1 MKKDKNT
8 VGKSKNLGGENM
20 KIINTKEI
28 AQEIKDAIRVTM
40 PKGVVPKLVIIQVEG
55 DKASDS
61 YVKNKVKL
69 GKELGIE
76 VEHTLL
82 KSDISQKKL
91 EMIIEH
97 YNADRD
103 TSGIIVQLP
112 LPNHLDERKALDTID
127 VEKDVDGLSTAQI
140 GRLTTQNGRV
150 MHPCT
155 ALGVINM
162 LLNITELEGKDV
174 VIVNRSNLIGKP
186 LQTMLT
192 NEDATVTMCHS
203 KTKNLKEKIQNADIV
218 ITGIGRA
225 KHFDKSYFRDG
236 QIIIDCSMN
245 MYEGKLCGDVKIEDL
260 EDLDVLIASGT
271 GHTGVMTVL
280 SLMYNT
286 LMARLWGGK

>member
-8 VGKSKNLGGENM
+8 VGKSKKLGGKNM

-40 PKGVVPKLVIIQVEG
+40 PKGVVPKLVILQVEG

-127 VEKDVDGLSTAQI
+127 VEKDVDGLGTKQI

-162 LLNITELEGKDV
+162 LINITELEGKDV

-186 LQTMLT
+186 LQIMLT

-203 KTKNLKEKIQNADIV
+203 RTKNLKEKIQNADIV
-218 ITGIGRA
+218 ITGIGKA
-225 KHFDKSYFRDG
+225 KFFDKSYFKDG

-245 MYEGKLCGDVKIEDL
+245 VYEGKLCGDVKIEDL
-260 EDLDVLIASGT
+260 EELDVLVASGT

-286 LMARLWGGK
+286 LMAKIWG

>member
-1 MKKDKNT
+1 
-8 VGKSKNLGGENM
+8 M

-28 AQEIKDAIRVTM
+28 AQEIKDAIRTII
-40 PKGVVPKLVIIQVEG
+40 PKDVETRLVIIQVEG

-69 GKELGIE
+69 GEELGIK
-76 VEHTLL
+76 VSHVML
-82 KSDISQKKL
+82 KNDTTQDKL
-91 EMIIEH
+91 ERIIEF
-97 YNADRD
+97 YNNED
-103 TSGIIVQLP
+103 SVNGIIVQLP
-112 LPNHLDERKALDTID
+112 LPKHLNERKALDKID

-140 GRLTTQNGRV
+140 GRLTTENGRV
-150 MHPCT
+150 MFPCT
-155 ALGVINM
+155 ALGVLIM
-162 LLNITELEGKDV
+162 LINITELEGKDV

-186 LQTMLT
+186 LQTLLT
-192 NEDATVTMCHS
+192 KKNATVTMCHS

-218 ITGIGRA
+218 ITGIGKA
-225 KHFDKSYFRDG
+225 KYFDKSYFRDG

-245 MYEGKLCGDVKIEDL
+245 MYEGKLCGDVKIEDM

-286 LMARLWGGK
+286 LMAKIWGGK

>member
-1 MKKDKNT
+1 
-8 VGKSKNLGGENM
+8 M
-20 KIINTKEI
+20 KIINTREI

-82 KSDISQKKL
+82 KSDISQAKL
-91 EMIIEH
+91 EMIISH
-97 YNADRD
+97 YNADRN

-127 VEKDVDGLSTAQI
+127 VEKDVDGLGTKQI
-140 GRLTTQNGRV
+140 GRLNTQNGRI

-155 ALGVINM
+155 ALGV
-162 LLNITELEGKDV
+162 LNILINITDLEGKDV

-186 LQTMLT
+186 LQIMLT

-203 KTKNLKEKIQNADIV
+203 RTKNLKEKMQNADIV
-218 ITGIGRA
+218 ITGIGKA
-225 KHFDKSYFRDG
+225 KFFDKSYFKDG

-245 MYEGKLCGDVKIEDL
+245 VYEGKLCGDVKIEDL
-260 EDLDVLIASGT
+260 EELDVLVASGT

-286 LMARLWGGK
+286 LMAKIWG

>member
-1 MKKDKNT
+1 
-8 VGKSKNLGGENM
+8 M

-40 PKGVVPKLVIIQVEG
+40 PKGVVPKLVILQVEG

-61 YVKNKVKL
+61 YVKNKIKL

-76 VEHTLL
+76 IEHTLL
-82 KSDISQKKL
+82 KSDIPQKKL

-112 LPNHLDERKALDTID
+112 LPDHLDERKALDTID
-127 VEKDVDGLSTAQI
+127 VEKDVDGLGTKQI

-162 LLNITELEGKDV
+162 LINITELEGKDV

-186 LQTMLT
+186 LQIMLT

-203 KTKNLKEKIQNADIV
+203 RTKNLKEKIQNADIV
-218 ITGIGRA
+218 ITGIGKA
-225 KHFDKSYFRDG
+225 KFFDKSYFKDG

-245 MYEGKLCGDVKIEDL
+245 VYEGKLCGDVKIEDL
-260 EDLDVLIASGT
+260 EELDVLVASGT

-286 LMARLWGGK
+286 LMAKIWG

>member
-1 MKKDKNT
+1 
-8 VGKSKNLGGENM
+8 M

-28 AQEIKDAIRVTM
+28 AQEVKDAIRVTM
-40 PKGVVPKLVIIQVEG
+40 PKGVVPKLVILQVEG

-61 YVKNKVKL
+61 YVKNKIKL

-127 VEKDVDGLSTAQI
+127 VEKDVDGLDTKQI
-140 GRLTTQNGRV
+140 GRLTTQNGRI

-162 LLNITELEGKDV
+162 LINITELEGKDV

-186 LQTMLT
+186 LQIMLT

-203 KTKNLKEKIQNADIV
+203 RTKNLKEKIQNADIV
-218 ITGIGRA
+218 IIGIGKA
-225 KHFDKSYFRDG
+225 KFFDKSYFKDG

-245 MYEGKLCGDVKIEDL
+245 VCEGKLCGDVKIEDL
-260 EDLDVLIASGT
+260 EELDVLVASGT

-286 LMARLWGGK
+286 LMAKIWG

>member
-1 MKKDKNT
+1 
-8 VGKSKNLGGENM
+8 M

-28 AQEIKDAIRVTM
+28 AQEVKDAIRVTM

-55 DKASDS
+55 DKASNS

-82 KSDISQKKL
+82 KSDISQAKL
-91 EMIIEH
+91 EMIISH
-97 YNADRD
+97 YNADHN

-112 LPNHLDERKALDTID
+112 LPKHLDERKALDTID
-127 VEKDVDGLSTAQI
+127 VEKDVDGLGTKQI
-140 GRLTTQNGRV
+140 GRLVTQNGRI

-155 ALGVINM
+155 ALGVLNM
-162 LLNITELEGKDV
+162 LISITKLEGKDV

-186 LQTMLT
+186 LQIMLT
-192 NEDATVTMCHS
+192 DENATVTMCHS

-218 ITGIGRA
+218 ITGIGKA
-225 KHFDKSYFRDG
+225 KFFDKSYFKDG

-245 MYEGKLCGDVKIEDL
+245 VYEGKLCGDVKV
-260 EDLDVLIASGT
+260 EDLDELDVLVASGT

-286 LMARLWGGK
+286 LMAKIWG

>member
-8 VGKSKNLGGENM
+8 VGKSKNLGGRNM

-40 PKGVVPKLVIIQVEG
+40 PKGVVPKLVILQVEG

-76 VEHTLL
+76 VEHKLL
-82 KSDISQKKL
+82 KGDISQAKL
-91 EMIIEH
+91 EMIISH
-97 YNADRD
+97 YNADHN
-103 TSGIIVQLP
+103 TNGIIVQLP

-127 VEKDVDGLSTAQI
+127 VEKDVDGLGTKQI
-140 GRLTTQNGRV
+140 GRLTTQNGRI

-162 LLNITELEGKDV
+162 LINITELEGKDV

-186 LQTMLT
+186 LQIMLT

-203 KTKNLKEKIQNADIV
+203 RTKNLKEKIQNADIV
-218 ITGIGRA
+218 ITGIGKA
-225 KHFDKSYFRDG
+225 KFFDKSYFKDG

-245 MYEGKLCGDVKIEDL
+245 VYEGKLCGDVKIEDL
-260 EDLDVLIASGT
+260 EELDVLVASGT

-286 LMARLWGGK
+286 LMAKIWG

>member
-40 PKGVVPKLVIIQVEG
+40 PKGVVPKLVILQVEG

-97 YNADRD
+97 YNADHN

-127 VEKDVDGLSTAQI
+127 VEKDVDGLGTKQI

-162 LLNITELEGKDV
+162 LINITELEGKDV

-186 LQTMLT
+186 LQIMLT

-203 KTKNLKEKIQNADIV
+203 RTKNLKEKIQNADIV
-218 ITGIGRA
+218 ITGIGKA
-225 KHFDKSYFRDG
+225 KFFDKSYFKDG

-245 MYEGKLCGDVKIEDL
+245 VYEGKLCGDVKIEDL
-260 EDLDVLIASGT
+260 EELDVLVASGT

-286 LMARLWGGK
+286 LMAKIWG

>member
-1 MKKDKNT
+1 
-8 VGKSKNLGGENM
+8 M

-28 AQEIKDAIRVTM
+28 AQEIKDAIRTII
-40 PKGVVPKLVIIQVEG
+40 PKDVETRLVIIQVEG

-69 GKELGIE
+69 GAELGIK
-76 VEHTLL
+76 VSHVML
-82 KSDISQKKL
+82 KNDTTQDKL
-91 EMIIEH
+91 ERIIEF
-97 YNADRD
+97 YNNED
-103 TSGIIVQLP
+103 SVNGIIVQLP
-112 LPNHLDERKALDTID
+112 LPKHLNERKALDKID

-140 GRLTTQNGRV
+140 GRLTTENGRV
-150 MHPCT
+150 MFPCT
-155 ALGVINM
+155 ALGVLIM
-162 LLNITELEGKDV
+162 LINITELEGKDV

-186 LQTMLT
+186 LQTILT
-192 NEDATVTMCHS
+192 KKNATVTMCHS

-225 KHFDKSYFRDG
+225 KHFDKNYFRDG

-245 MYEGKLCGDVKIEDL
+245 VYEGKLCGDVKIEDL

-286 LMARLWGGK
+286 LMAKIWGGK

>member
-1 MKKDKNT
+1 
-8 VGKSKNLGGENM
+8 M

-28 AQEIKDAIRVTM
+28 AQEVKDAIRVTM
-40 PKGVVPKLVIIQVEG
+40 PKGVVPKLVILQVEG

-82 KSDISQKKL
+82 KSDISQAKL
-91 EMIIEH
+91 EMIINH
-97 YNADRD
+97 YNADRN

-127 VEKDVDGLSTAQI
+127 VEKDVDGLGTKQI
-140 GRLTTQNGRV
+140 GRLNTQNGRI

-155 ALGVINM
+155 ALGVLNM
-162 LLNITELEGKDV
+162 LINITDLEGKDV

-186 LQTMLT
+186 LQIMLT

-203 KTKNLKEKIQNADIV
+203 RTKNLKEKMQNADIV
-218 ITGIGRA
+218 ITGIGKA
-225 KHFDKSYFRDG
+225 KFFDKSYFKDG

-245 MYEGKLCGDVKIEDL
+245 VYEGKLCGDIKIEDL
-260 EDLDVLIASGT
+260 EELDVLVASGT

-286 LMARLWGGK
+286 LMAKIWG

>member
-8 VGKSKNLGGENM
+8 VGKSKNLGGKNM

-40 PKGVVPKLVIIQVEG
+40 PKGVVPKLVILQVEG

-61 YVKNKVKL
+61 YVKNKIKL

-76 VEHTLL
+76 VEHKLL
-82 KSDISQKKL
+82 KGDISQAKL
-91 EMIIEH
+91 EMIISH

-127 VEKDVDGLSTAQI
+127 VEKDVDGLGTKQI

-162 LLNITELEGKDV
+162 LINITELEGKDV

-186 LQTMLT
+186 LQIMLT

-203 KTKNLKEKIQNADIV
+203 RTKNLKEKIQNADIV
-218 ITGIGRA
+218 ITGIGKA
-225 KHFDKSYFRDG
+225 KFFDKSYFKDG

-245 MYEGKLCGDVKIEDL
+245 VYEGKLCGDVKIEDL
-260 EDLDVLIASGT
+260 EELDVLVASGT

-286 LMARLWGGK
+286 LMAKIWG

>member
-1 MKKDKNT
+1 
-8 VGKSKNLGGENM
+8 M

-28 AQEIKDAIRVTM
+28 AQEIKNAIRTII
-40 PKGVVPKLVIIQVEG
+40 PKDVETRLVIIQVEG

-69 GKELGIE
+69 GAELGIK
-76 VEHTLL
+76 VSHVML
-82 KSDISQKKL
+82 KNDTTQDKL
-91 EMIIEH
+91 ERIIEF
-97 YNADRD
+97 YNNED
-103 TSGIIVQLP
+103 SVNGIIAQLP
-112 LPNHLDERKALDTID
+112 LPKHLNERKALDKID

-140 GRLTTQNGRV
+140 GRLTTENGRV
-150 MHPCT
+150 MFPCT
-155 ALGVINM
+155 ALGVLIM
-162 LLNITELEGKDV
+162 LINITELEGKDV

-186 LQTMLT
+186 LQTLLT
-192 NEDATVTMCHS
+192 KKNATVTMCHS

-225 KHFDKSYFRDG
+225 KYFDKSYFRDG

-245 MYEGKLCGDVKIEDL
+245 MYEGKLCGDVKVEDL

-286 LMARLWGGK
+286 LMAKIWGGK

>member
-1 MKKDKNT
+1 
-8 VGKSKNLGGENM
+8 M

-40 PKGVVPKLVIIQVEG
+40 PKGVETRLVIIQVEG

-69 GKELGIE
+69 GAELGIK
-76 VEHTLL
+76 VSHVML
-82 KSDISQKKL
+82 KNDTTQDKL
-91 EMIIEH
+91 ERIIEF
-97 YNADRD
+97 YNNED
-103 TSGIIVQLP
+103 SVNGIIVQLP
-112 LPNHLDERKALDTID
+112 LPNHLDERKALDKID

-140 GRLTTQNGRV
+140 GRLTTENGRV
-150 MHPCT
+150 MFPCT
-155 ALGVINM
+155 ALGVLNM
-162 LLNITELEGKDV
+162 LINITKLEGKDV

-186 LQTMLT
+186 LQTLLT
-192 NEDATVTMCHS
+192 KENATVTMCHS

-245 MYEGKLCGDVKIEDL
+245 TYEGKLCGDVKIEDL

>member
-1 MKKDKNT
+1 
-8 VGKSKNLGGENM
+8 M

-28 AQEIKDAIRVTM
+28 AQEIKDAIRTII
-40 PKGVVPKLVIIQVEG
+40 PKDVETRLVIIQVEG

-69 GKELGIE
+69 GAELGIK
-76 VEHTLL
+76 VSHVML
-82 KSDISQKKL
+82 KNDTTQDKL
-91 EMIIEH
+91 ERIIEF
-97 YNADRD
+97 YNNED
-103 TSGIIVQLP
+103 SVNGIIVQLP
-112 LPNHLDERKALDTID
+112 LPKHLNERKALDKID

-140 GRLTTQNGRV
+140 GRLTTENGRV
-150 MHPCT
+150 MFPCT
-155 ALGVINM
+155 ALGVLIM
-162 LLNITELEGKDV
+162 LINITELEGKDV

-186 LQTMLT
+186 LQTLLT
-192 NEDATVTMCHS
+192 KKNATVTMCHS

-286 LMARLWGGK
+286 LIAKIWGGK

>member
-40 PKGVVPKLVIIQVEG
+40 PKGVVPKLVILQVEG

-127 VEKDVDGLSTAQI
+127 VEKDVDGLGTKQI

-162 LLNITELEGKDV
+162 LINITELEGKDV

-186 LQTMLT
+186 LQIMLT

-203 KTKNLKEKIQNADIV
+203 RTKNLKEKIQNADIV
-218 ITGIGRA
+218 ITGIGKA
-225 KHFDKSYFRDG
+225 KFFDKSYFKDG

-245 MYEGKLCGDVKIEDL
+245 IYEGKLCGDVKIEDL
-260 EDLDVLIASGT
+260 EELDVLVASGT

-286 LMARLWGGK
+286 LMAKIWG

>member
-8 VGKSKNLGGENM
+8 VGKSKNLGGRNM

-40 PKGVVPKLVIIQVEG
+40 PKGVVPKLVILQVEG

-127 VEKDVDGLSTAQI
+127 VEKDVDGLGTKQI

-162 LLNITELEGKDV
+162 LINITELEGKDV

-186 LQTMLT
+186 LQIMLT

-203 KTKNLKEKIQNADIV
+203 RTKNLKEKIQNADIV
-218 ITGIGRA
+218 ITGIGKA
-225 KHFDKSYFRDG
+225 KFFDKSYFKDG

-245 MYEGKLCGDVKIEDL
+245 VYEGKLCGDVKIEDL
-260 EDLDVLIASGT
+260 EELDVLVASGT

-286 LMARLWGGK
+286 LMAKIWG

>member
-1 MKKDKNT
+1 
-8 VGKSKNLGGENM
+8 M

-76 VEHTLL
+76 VEHVTL
-82 KSDISQKKL
+82 KNNVSQAKL
-91 EMIIEH
+91 EMIISH
-97 YNADRD
+97 YNADSD
-103 TSGIIVQLP
+103 TNGIIVQLP

-155 ALGVINM
+155 ALGVINV

-260 EDLDVLIASGT
+260 EDLDALIASGT

>member
-1 MKKDKNT
+1 
-8 VGKSKNLGGENM
+8 M

-40 PKGVVPKLVIIQVEG
+40 PKGVVPKLVILQVEG

-61 YVKNKVKL
+61 YVKNKIKL

-76 VEHTLL
+76 IEHTLL
-82 KSDISQKKL
+82 KSDIPQKKL

-112 LPNHLDERKALDTID
+112 LPDHLDERKALDTID
-127 VEKDVDGLSTAQI
+127 VEKDVDGLGTKQI

-155 ALGVINM
+155 ALGVLNM
-162 LLNITELEGKDV
+162 LIHTTELEGKDI

-186 LQTMLT
+186 LQIMLT

-203 KTKNLKEKIQNADIV
+203 RTKNLKEKIQNADIV
-218 ITGIGRA
+218 ITGIGKA
-225 KHFDKSYFRDG
+225 KFFDKSYFKDG

-245 MYEGKLCGDVKIEDL
+245 VYEGKLCGDVKIEDL
-260 EDLDVLIASGT
+260 EELDVLVASGT

-286 LMARLWGGK
+286 LMAKIWG

>member
-1 MKKDKNT
+1 
-8 VGKSKNLGGENM
+8 M

-28 AQEIKDAIRVTM
+28 AQEIKDAIRITI
-40 PKGVVPKLVIIQVEG
+40 PKGVEPRLVIIQVEG

-69 GKELGIE
+69 GKELGIC
-76 VEHTLL
+76 VEHILL
-82 KSDISQKKL
+82 KNNISQNQL
-91 EMIIEH
+91 ETVIKH
-97 YNADRD
+97 YNDD
-103 TSGIIVQLP
+103 NKVNGIIVQLP
-112 LPNHLDERKALDTID
+112 LPKHLDERKALDTIN

-140 GRLTTQNGRV
+140 GRLTTENGKV
-150 MHPCT
+150 MYPCT
-155 ALGVINM
+155 ALGVLNM
-162 LLNITELEGKDV
+162 LISITELEGKDV

-192 NEDATVTMCHS
+192 KENATVTLCHS
-203 KTKNLKEKIQNADIV
+203 RTKNLKEKIQNADIV

-286 LMARLWGGK
+286 LMARLWGGR

>member
-1 MKKDKNT
+1 
-8 VGKSKNLGGENM
+8 M

-28 AQEIKDAIRVTM
+28 AQEIKDAIRTTI
-40 PKGVVPKLVIIQVEG
+40 PKDVETRLVIIQVEG

-69 GKELGIE
+69 GAELGIN
-76 VEHTLL
+76 VSHVML
-82 KSDISQKKL
+82 KNDITQDKL
-91 EMIIEH
+91 ERIIEF
-97 YNADRD
+97 YNKQD
-103 TSGIIVQLP
+103 SVNGIIVQLP
-112 LPNHLDERKALDTID
+112 LPKHLNERKALDKID

-140 GRLTTQNGRV
+140 GRLTTENGRV
-150 MHPCT
+150 MFPCT
-155 ALGVINM
+155 ALGVLNM
-162 LLNITELEGKDV
+162 LINITELEGKDV

-186 LQTMLT
+186 LQTLLT
-192 NEDATVTMCHS
+192 KENATVTMCHS

>member
-1 MKKDKNT
+1 
-8 VGKSKNLGGENM
+8 M

-40 PKGVVPKLVIIQVEG
+40 PKDVETRLVIIQVEG

-69 GKELGIE
+69 GAELGIK
-76 VEHTLL
+76 VSHVML
-82 KSDISQKKL
+82 KNDTTQDKL
-91 EMIIEH
+91 ERVIEF
-97 YNADRD
+97 YNNEN
-103 TSGIIVQLP
+103 SVNGIIVQLP
-112 LPNHLDERKALDTID
+112 LPKHLNERKALDKID

-140 GRLTTQNGRV
+140 GRLTTENGRV
-150 MHPCT
+150 MFPCT
-155 ALGVINM
+155 ALGVLNM
-162 LLNITELEGKDV
+162 LINITKLEGKDV

-186 LQTMLT
+186 LQTLLT
-192 NEDATVTMCHS
+192 KENATVTMCHS

>member
-8 VGKSKNLGGENM
+8 VGKSKKLGGENM

-40 PKGVVPKLVIIQVEG
+40 PKGVVPKLVILQVEG

-76 VEHTLL
+76 VEHKLL
-82 KSDISQKKL
+82 KGDISQAKL
-91 EMIIEH
+91 EMIISH
-97 YNADRD
+97 YNADHN

-127 VEKDVDGLSTAQI
+127 VEKDVDGLGTKQI

-162 LLNITELEGKDV
+162 LINITELEGKDV

-186 LQTMLT
+186 LQIMLT

-203 KTKNLKEKIQNADIV
+203 RTKNLKEKIQNADIV
-218 ITGIGRA
+218 ITGIGKA
-225 KHFDKSYFRDG
+225 KFFDKSYFKDG

-245 MYEGKLCGDVKIEDL
+245 VYEGKLCGDVKIEDL
-260 EDLDVLIASGT
+260 EELDVLVASGT

-286 LMARLWGGK
+286 LMAKIWG

>member
-40 PKGVVPKLVIIQVEG
+40 PKGVVPKLVILQVEG

-97 YNADRD
+97 YNADHN
-103 TSGIIVQLP
+103 TNGIIVQLP

-127 VEKDVDGLSTAQI
+127 VEKDVDGLGTKQI

-162 LLNITELEGKDV
+162 LINITELEGKDV

-186 LQTMLT
+186 LQIMLT

-203 KTKNLKEKIQNADIV
+203 RTKNLKEKIQNADIV
-218 ITGIGRA
+218 ITGIGKA
-225 KHFDKSYFRDG
+225 KFFDKSYFKDG

-245 MYEGKLCGDVKIEDL
+245 VYEGKLCGDVKIEDL
-260 EDLDVLIASGT
+260 EELDVLVASGT

-286 LMARLWGGK
+286 LMAKIWG

>member
-1 MKKDKNT
+1 M
-8 VGKSKNLGGENM
+8 E
-20 KIINTKEI
+20 IINTREI

-82 KSDISQKKL
+82 KSDISQAKL
-91 EMIIEH
+91 EMIISH
-97 YNADRD
+97 YNADRN

-127 VEKDVDGLSTAQI
+127 VEKDVDGLGTKQI
-140 GRLTTQNGRV
+140 GRLNTQNGRI

-155 ALGVINM
+155 ALGV
-162 LLNITELEGKDV
+162 LNILINITDLEGKDV

-186 LQTMLT
+186 LQIMLT

-203 KTKNLKEKIQNADIV
+203 RTKNLKEKMQNADIV
-218 ITGIGRA
+218 ITGIGKA
-225 KHFDKSYFRDG
+225 KFFDKSYFKDG

-245 MYEGKLCGDVKIEDL
+245 VYEGKLCGDVKIEDL
-260 EDLDVLIASGT
+260 EELDVLVASGT

-286 LMARLWGGK
+286 LMAKIWG

>member
-8 VGKSKNLGGENM
+8 VGKSKNLGGKNM

-40 PKGVVPKLVIIQVEG
+40 PKGVVPKLVILQVEG

-61 YVKNKVKL
+61 YVKNKIKL

-76 VEHTLL
+76 VEHKLL

-127 VEKDVDGLSTAQI
+127 VEKDVDGLGTKQI

-162 LLNITELEGKDV
+162 LINITELEGKDV

-186 LQTMLT
+186 LQIMLT

-203 KTKNLKEKIQNADIV
+203 RTKNLKEKIQNADIV
-218 ITGIGRA
+218 ITGIGKA
-225 KHFDKSYFRDG
+225 KFFDKSYFKDG

-245 MYEGKLCGDVKIEDL
+245 VYEGKLCGDVKIEDL
-260 EDLDVLIASGT
+260 EELDVLVASGT

-286 LMARLWGGK
+286 LMAKIWG

>member
-1 MKKDKNT
+1 MRI
-8 VGKSKNLGGENM
+8 V
-20 KIINTKEI
+20 NTKEI

-40 PKGVVPKLVIIQVEG
+40 PKGVVPKLVILQVEG

-61 YVKNKVKL
+61 YVKNKAKL

-76 VEHTLL
+76 VEHKLL
-82 KSDISQKKL
+82 KGDISQAKL
-91 EMIIEH
+91 EMIISH
-97 YNADRD
+97 YNADHN

-127 VEKDVDGLSTAQI
+127 VEKDVDGLGTKQI

-162 LLNITELEGKDV
+162 LINITELEGKDV

-186 LQTMLT
+186 LQIMLT

-203 KTKNLKEKIQNADIV
+203 RTKNLKEKIQNADIV
-218 ITGIGRA
+218 ITGIGKA
-225 KHFDKSYFRDG
+225 KFFDKSYFKDG

-245 MYEGKLCGDVKIEDL
+245 VYEGKLCGDVKIEDL
-260 EDLDVLIASGT
+260 EELDVLVASGT

-286 LMARLWGGK
+286 LMAKIWG

>member
-1 MKKDKNT
+1 
-8 VGKSKNLGGENM
+8 M

-28 AQEIKDAIRVTM
+28 AQEIKDAIRMTI
-40 PKGVVPKLVIIQVEG
+40 PKGVEPRLVIIQVEG

-69 GKELGIE
+69 GTELGIK
-76 VEHTLL
+76 VSHVML
-82 KSDISQKKL
+82 KSDTTQDKL
-91 EMIIEH
+91 ERIIEF
-97 YNADRD
+97 YNNED
-103 TSGIIVQLP
+103 SVNGIIVQLP
-112 LPNHLDERKALDTID
+112 LPKHLNERKALDKID

-140 GRLTTQNGRV
+140 GRLTTENGRV
-150 MHPCT
+150 MTPCT
-155 ALGVINM
+155 ALGVLNM
-162 LLNITELEGKDV
+162 LINITELEGKDV

-186 LQTMLT
+186 LQTLLT
-192 NEDATVTMCHS
+192 KENATVTLCHS

-218 ITGIGRA
+218 VTGIGRA

-260 EDLDVLIASGT
+260 EDLDVLVASGT

>member
-1 MKKDKNT
+1 
-8 VGKSKNLGGENM
+8 M

-40 PKGVVPKLVIIQVEG
+40 PKGVVPKLVILQVEG

-76 VEHTLL
+76 IEHTLL
-82 KSDISQKKL
+82 KSDIPQKKL

-112 LPNHLDERKALDTID
+112 LPDHLDERKALDTID
-127 VEKDVDGLSTAQI
+127 VEKDVDGLGTKQI

-155 ALGVINM
+155 ALGVLNM
-162 LLNITELEGKDV
+162 LIHITELEGKDV

-186 LQTMLT
+186 LQAMLT

-203 KTKNLKEKIQNADIV
+203 RTKNLKEKIQNADIV
-218 ITGIGRA
+218 ITGIGKA
-225 KHFDKSYFRDG
+225 KFFDKSYFKDG

-245 MYEGKLCGDVKIEDL
+245 VYEGKLCGDVKVEDL
-260 EDLDVLIASGT
+260 EELDVLVASGT

-286 LMARLWGGK
+286 LMAKIWG

>member
-1 MKKDKNT
+1 
-8 VGKSKNLGGENM
+8 M

-40 PKGVVPKLVIIQVEG
+40 PKDVETRLVIIQVEG

-69 GKELGIE
+69 GAELGIK
-76 VEHTLL
+76 VSHIML
-82 KSDISQKKL
+82 KNDITQDKL
-91 EMIIEH
+91 ERVIEF
-97 YNADRD
+97 YNNED
-103 TSGIIVQLP
+103 SVNGIIVQLP

-140 GRLTTQNGRV
+140 GRLTTQNGRI

-162 LLNITELEGKDV
+162 LINITELEGKDV

-186 LQTMLT
+186 LQIMLT

-260 EDLDVLIASGT
+260 EDLDVLIASGI